1 MSWDRDEGFLRR
13 PRDVY
18 ILHKNRHTRALTLC
32 QEETDTAV
40 CSAHHCSCWTHILT
54 LRSPSYRTYSPAFPK
69 SRGLRVAW
77 HMVGGQTPEQRWEGE
92 GTSSYHLLL
101 AGRSMVTQK
110 EATPSSC
117 LRSGSGGEKHLAGDY
132 ILIRGAGRGPAP
144 GDALLLAVSVG
155 RCQIWAQ
162 QPVGISQGQLICPL
176 RAGAPGPLHV
186 LKPLPPPPK
195 PTENSSSLRRPPAGP
210 GRGAGS
216 VWTPRNMPTTPAVT
230 PLLPEACLGVCS
242 RLPHSG
248 IWTPLYNLS
257 KGRRT
262 PISPPERQLGHR

>member
-1 MSWDRDEGFLRR
+1 MDEIRSLVSWDRDEGFLWR

-54 LRSPSYRTYSPAFPK
+54 LRSPSCRTFSPAIPK
-69 SRGLRVAW
+69 SWGSRVTW

-92 GTSSYHLLL
+92 DTSSYRSLL
-101 AGRSMVTQK
+101 ADRSVVTQK
-110 EATPSSC
+110 EAIPSSC

-162 QPVGISQGQLICPL
+162 QPVGISWSAVGLSL
-176 RAGAPGPLHV
+176 ESWGP
-186 LKPLPPPPK
+186 
-195 PTENSSSLRRPPAGP
+195 RPPACP
-210 GRGAGS
+210 ETTTA
-216 VWTPRNMPTTPAVT
+216 PTETNRELKLTQEAHSWAWPWCWLCLDPQEHAHHPSSDPAAT
-230 PLLPEACLGVCS
+230 
-242 RLPHSG
+242 
-248 IWTPLYNLS
+248 
-257 KGRRT
+257 
-262 PISPPERQLGHR
+262 